1 MVPKT
6 TFSKALCG
14 DIKGYPFCELVA
26 SLLYLL
32 WTRPDVSFAVKELS
46 RWMSNPG
53 PAMVTA
59 GKRVLRYL
67 RGTMD
72 LQLLYHAKPFFGG
85 ISKSVNFPDDTP
97 VWAYS
102 DAAWADQHD
111 RKSTGGMF
119 LFFNGSAIMWWCRT
133 LQTVALSSQDSEFMT
148 LSDSSRELVFLQNLL
163 CSVGYLTKD
172 VSAQLFG
179 DNRGSITL
187 ANTPGDHQ
195 KSKHLDVRYFYVRQ
209 KIDDGRLEVKWVPTT
224 HQLADLLTKALPDKQ
239 HKLLTFVVMGHQ
251 QIDATFTAQFA
262 PLHFE

>member
-1 MVPKT
+1 
-6 TFSKALCG
+6 
-14 DIKGYPFCELVA
+14 
-26 SLLYLL
+26 
-32 WTRPDVSFAVKELS
+32 
-46 RWMSNPG
+46 
-53 PAMVTA
+53 
-59 GKRVLRYL
+59 
-67 RGTMD
+67 
-72 LQLLYHAKPFFGG
+72 
-85 ISKSVNFPDDTP
+85 
-97 VWAYS
+97 
-102 DAAWADQHD
+102 
-111 RKSTGGMF
+111 
-119 LFFNGSAIMWWCRT
+119 
-133 LQTVALSSQDSEFMT
+133 MT